1 MNKLNNINSKQDHI
15 LACLSS
21 APSNAK
27 IIRTAARMAKAF
39 DSQFTALFVETPD
52 FAVATDEN
60 KKRLEEN
67 RKLAEQLG
75 ATIET
80 VYGDDVPYQIAEF
93 ARISG
98 ITKIVLGRSSVHR
111 RHFWSGPSLTEKL
124 TMTAPNLDIYII
136 PDASAENGYGS
147 GRKLF
152 TRPLLPSVR
161 DLLITAGILSCITLI
176 GFFFLQLDFARY
188 NIIMLYMLGVL
199 FTALCTSG
207 YTCGVLG
214 SIASVAL
221 YNFFLTE
228 PRLTFHAYDPG
239 YQVTFALM
247 LTSAIITCALTTRLK
262 DHAKM
267 SAQAA
272 FRTKILFDT
281 NQLLQRAKS
290 EEEILSQTASQL
302 MKLLNRSLIV
312 YPEQNGD
319 LGSEQVFEIDGKVPR
334 NIFSAPEERDAAN
347 WTFANKKRSGAGT
360 DSYPDAKGLYLALR
374 TGGGVFGVIG
384 IDLSEKPLDA
394 FENSVLLSILGEG
407 ALAIENRRN
416 ALEKEQAALQA
427 RNEELRA
434 NLLRTIS
441 HDLRTPLTS
450 ISGNASNLLSNGE
463 TLDTETRNK
472 ICTDIFDDAQW
483 LIGLVENLLSITRIE
498 DGRMNLQ
505 ISPQLMDEMIEE
517 ALHHVNRKS
526 VEHEISVDSSEE
538 FILAKVD
545 ARLIVQVVI
554 NIVDNAIKYT
564 PKGSEIKIFTEKR
577 QNQVVVSIADNGPG
591 ISDEVKAHVFDMF
604 YSGAN
609 KIADSRRSL
618 GLGLSLCKSI
628 VNAHG
633 GEISVSDHKPHG
645 TIFTFTLPAGEVF
658 LHE

>member
-1 MNKLNNINSKQDHI
+1 MNQNDPPTEHI

-21 APSNAK
+21 SPSNAK
-27 IIRTAARMAKAF
+27 IVRTAATMAKAF
-39 DSQFTALFVETPD
+39 GGTFTALYVRTPD
-52 FAVATDEN
+52 SDQMGKEDCR
-60 KKRLEEN
+60 RLQQHI
-67 RKLAEQLG
+67 RMAEQAG
-75 ATIET
+75 ADISTI
-80 VYGDDVPYQIAEF
+80 YGDDIPQQIAEF

-152 TRPLLPSVR
+152 IRPFLPSVR
-161 DLLITAGILSCITLI
+161 DLLITAGILGCITLI
-176 GFFFLQLDFARY
+176 GFLFLQLDFARY
-188 NIIMLYMLGVL
+188 NIITFYMLGVL
-199 FTALCTSG
+199 FTALCTNG

-247 LTSAIITCALTTRLK
+247 LTSAIITCTLTARLK

-272 FRTKILFDT
+272 FRTKVLFDT
-281 NQLLQRAKS
+281 NQLLQKAKS
-290 EEEILSQTASQL
+290 EEEIFSLTASQL

-319 LGSEQVFEIDGKVPR
+319 LGSEQVFGVDGETAQ

-360 DSYPDAKGLYLALR
+360 DSCPDAKGLYLALR

-505 ISPQLMDEMIEE
+505 ISPQLMDEVVEE
-517 ALHHVNRKS
+517 ALRHISRKS
-526 VEHEISVDSSEE
+526 KEHIIITTYSDEIL
-538 FILAKVD
+538 LADMD
-545 ARLIVQVVI
+545 ARLIMQVII
-554 NIVDNAIKYT
+554 NLVDNAIKYT
-564 PKGSEIKIFTEKR
+564 QKGSRINISAYAKNSNI
-577 QNQVVVSIADNGPG
+577 VVDVSDDGPG
-591 ISDEVKAHVFDMF
+591 IPEQNKAQVFEMF
-604 YSGAN
+604 FTGQN
-609 KIADSRRSL
+609 QIADSHRSL
-618 GLGLSLCKSI
+618 GLGLALCRTI
-628 VNAHG
+628 LAAHKG
-633 GEISVSDHKPHG
+633 TLTLRDNEPHG
-645 TIFTFTLPAGEVF
+645 CIFSFELPKSEVSI
-658 LHE
+658 HE

>member
-1 MNKLNNINSKQDHI
+1 M
-15 LACLSS
+15 
-21 APSNAK
+21 
-27 IIRTAARMAKAF
+27 
-39 DSQFTALFVETPD
+39 
-52 FAVATDEN
+52 
-60 KKRLEEN
+60 
-67 RKLAEQLG
+67 
-75 ATIET
+75 
-80 VYGDDVPYQIAEF
+80 
-93 ARISG
+93 
-98 ITKIVLGRSSVHR
+98 
-111 RHFWSGPSLTEKL
+111 
-124 TMTAPNLDIYII
+124 
-136 PDASAENGYGS
+136 
-147 GRKLF
+147 
-152 TRPLLPSVR
+152 
-161 DLLITAGILSCITLI
+161 
-176 GFFFLQLDFARY
+176 
-188 NIIMLYMLGVL
+188 L

-247 LTSAIITCALTTRLK
+247 LTSAIITCTLTTRLK

-312 YPEQNGD
+312 YPEQNGG
-319 LGSEQVFEIDGKVPR
+319 LGAEQIFSVDGETAQ

-441 HDLRTPLTS
+441 HDLRTPLKSGSNVADVLRNYYTNLTDYDRCYQFIAMSFGSMNTS
-450 ISGNASNLLSNGE
+450 DSEAFRNKVYSTMTADAGMQLLLYMNGMWSSSGWQVDADAEPALRGACNELADYLSRAVNGE
-463 TLDTETRNK
+463 KVKSASSTLMHTMAGQALVDALNALGDGEAATAAQSALEADSGAT
-472 ICTDIFDDAQW
+472 ISTSSGDAVDDA
-483 LIGLVENLLSITRIE
+483 LNT
-498 DGRMNLQ
+498 
-505 ISPQLMDEMIEE
+505 
-517 ALHHVNRKS
+517 A
-526 VEHEISVDSSEE
+526 
-538 FILAKVD
+538 
-545 ARLIVQVVI
+545 
-554 NIVDNAIKYT
+554 
-564 PKGSEIKIFTEKR
+564 TEKLKTDFNA
-577 QNQVVVSIADNGPG
+577 QAF
-591 ISDEVKAHVFDMF
+591 E
-604 YSGAN
+604 
-609 KIADSRRSL
+609 L
-618 GLGLSLCKSI
+618 GLLVLGAAALLGMVVCI
-628 VNAHG
+628 AML
-633 GEISVSDHKPHG
+633 ISHRSKRNR
-645 TIFTFTLPAGEVF
+645 
-658 LHE
+658 

>member
-1 MNKLNNINSKQDHI
+1 
-15 LACLSS
+15 
-21 APSNAK
+21 
-27 IIRTAARMAKAF
+27 
-39 DSQFTALFVETPD
+39 
-52 FAVATDEN
+52 
-60 KKRLEEN
+60 
-67 RKLAEQLG
+67 
-75 ATIET
+75 
-80 VYGDDVPYQIAEF
+80 
-93 ARISG
+93 
-98 ITKIVLGRSSVHR
+98 
-111 RHFWSGPSLTEKL
+111 
-124 TMTAPNLDIYII
+124 MTAPNLDIYII

-247 LTSAIITCALTTRLK
+247 LTSAIITCTLTTRLK

-312 YPEQNGD
+312 YPEQNGG
-319 LGSEQVFEIDGKVPR
+319 LGAEQIFSVDGETAQ

-416 ALEKEQAALQA
+416 ALEKERATMQAQ
-427 RNEELRA
+427 NEQLRA

-450 ISGNASNLLSNGE
+450 ISGNASNLLSNAE
-463 TLDTETRNK
+463 TLDAETRTK

-505 ISPQLMDEMIEE
+505 ISPQLMDEVVEE
-517 ALHHVNRKS
+517 TLRHISRKS
-526 VEHEISVDSSEE
+526 KEHIIITTYSDEIL
-538 FILAKVD
+538 LADMD
-545 ARLIVQVVI
+545 ARLIMQVII
-554 NIVDNAIKYT
+554 NLVDNAIKYT
-564 PKGSEIKIFTEKR
+564 QTGSRINISAYAKNSNI
-577 QNQVVVSIADNGPG
+577 VVDVSDDGPG
-591 ISDEVKAHVFDMF
+591 IPDQNKAQVFEMF
-604 YSGAN
+604 FTGQN
-609 KIADSRRSL
+609 QIADSHRSL
-618 GLGLSLCKSI
+618 GLGLALCRTI
-628 VNAHG
+628 LAAHKG
-633 GEISVSDHKPHG
+633 TLTLRDNEPHG
-645 TIFTFTLPAGEVF
+645 CIFSFELPKSEVSI
-658 LHE
+658 HE

>member
-1 MNKLNNINSKQDHI
+1 MNQNDPPTEHI

-21 APSNAK
+21 SPSNAK
-27 IIRTAARMAKAF
+27 IVRTAATMAKAF
-39 DSQFTALFVETPD
+39 GGTFTALYVRTPD
-52 FAVATDEN
+52 SDQMGKEDRR
-60 KKRLEEN
+60 RLQQHI
-67 RKLAEQLG
+67 RMAEQAG
-75 ATIET
+75 ADISTI
-80 VYGDDVPYQIAEF
+80 YGDDIPQQIAEF

-136 PDASAENGYGS
+136 PDASAETGYDS

-247 LTSAIITCALTTRLK
+247 LTSAIITCTLTTRLK

-319 LGSEQVFEIDGKVPR
+319 LGSEQFFGVDGETAQ

-347 WTFANKKRSGAGT
+347 WTFANK
-360 DSYPDAKGLYLALR
+360 
-374 TGGGVFGVIG
+374 
-384 IDLSEKPLDA
+384 
-394 FENSVLLSILGEG
+394 SVPV
-407 ALAIENRRN
+407 
-416 ALEKEQAALQA
+416 QA
-427 RNEELRA
+427 RIA
-434 NLLRTIS
+434 TRTQR
-441 HDLRTPLTS
+441 D
-450 ISGNASNLLSNGE
+450 
-463 TLDTETRNK
+463 
-472 ICTDIFDDAQW
+472 
-483 LIGLVENLLSITRIE
+483 
-498 DGRMNLQ
+498 
-505 ISPQLMDEMIEE
+505 
-517 ALHHVNRKS
+517 
-526 VEHEISVDSSEE
+526 
-538 FILAKVD
+538 FILHFGPEAACLEWLGSTCLKNRWMPLKTVCCSPFWAKVRWPSKTAETHWKKSRQPCRQKMKSCGQTCC
-545 ARLIVQVVI
+545 ARSPMTC
-554 NIVDNAIKYT
+554 A
-564 PKGSEIKIFTEKR
+564 PR
-577 QNQVVVSIADNGPG
+577 
-591 ISDEVKAHVFDMF
+591 
-604 YSGAN
+604 
-609 KIADSRRSL
+609 
-618 GLGLSLCKSI
+618 
-628 VNAHG
+628 
-633 GEISVSDHKPHG
+633 
-645 TIFTFTLPAGEVF
+645 
-658 LHE
+658 

>member
-1 MNKLNNINSKQDHI
+1 MNQNDPPTEHI

-21 APSNAK
+21 SPSNAK
-27 IIRTAARMAKAF
+27 IVRTAATMAKAF
-39 DSQFTALFVETPD
+39 GGTFTALYVRTPD
-52 FAVATDEN
+52 SDQMGKEDRR
-60 KKRLEEN
+60 RLQQHI
-67 RKLAEQLG
+67 RMAEQAG
-75 ATIET
+75 ADISTI
-80 VYGDDVPYQIAEF
+80 YGDDIPQQIAEF

-136 PDASAENGYGS
+136 PDASAENGYDS

-247 LTSAIITCALTTRLK
+247 LTSAIITCTLTTRLK

-319 LGSEQVFEIDGKVPR
+319 LGSEQFFGVDGETAQ

-374 TGGGVFGVIG
+374 TGGGVFGVVG

-416 ALEKEQAALQA
+416 ALEKEQATVQA
-427 RNEELRA
+427 KNEELRA

-441 HDLRTPLTS
+441 HDLRTPLTMITAYSEIMRDLPGENTAENVQVIVDETTRLTALVNDMLDLSKIQAGSDS
-450 ISGNASNLLSNGE
+450 IHAEEFNLTESINTILMRYAKLIENDGYRIDFFYEDDVFIEADEMKMSQVIYNLINNAINYTGE
-463 TLDTETRNK
+463 DKRVTIRQTVQDGQVT
-472 ICTDIFDDAQW
+472 I
-483 LIGLVENLLSITRIE
+483 SITDTGKGIAEKELSYIWERYY
-498 DGRMNLQ
+498 
-505 ISPQLMDEMIEE
+505 
-517 ALHHVNRKS
+517 
-526 VEHEISVDSSEE
+526 
-538 FILAKVD
+538 KVD
-545 ARLIVQVVI
+545 
-554 NIVDNAIKYT
+554 KT
-564 PKGSEIKIFTEKR
+564 HKR
-577 QNQVVVSIADNGPG
+577 SAVGT
-591 ISDEVKAHVFDMF
+591 
-604 YSGAN
+604 
-609 KIADSRRSL
+609 
-618 GLGLSLCKSI
+618 GLGLSIVKGILEMHHADYGVKS
-628 VNAHG
+628 
-633 GEISVSDHKPHG
+633 KPG
-645 TIFTFTLPAGEVF
+645 KGSTFYFTMKCNS
-658 LHE
+658 

>member
-1 MNKLNNINSKQDHI
+1 MNQNDPPTEHI

-21 APSNAK
+21 SPSNAK
-27 IIRTAARMAKAF
+27 IVRTAATMAKAF
-39 DSQFTALFVETPD
+39 GGTFTALYVRTPD
-52 FAVATDEN
+52 SDQMGKEDCR
-60 KKRLEEN
+60 RLQQHI
-67 RKLAEQLG
+67 RMAEQAG
-75 ATIET
+75 ADISTI
-80 VYGDDVPYQIAEF
+80 YGDDIPQQIAEF

-152 TRPLLPSVR
+152 IRPFLPSVR
-161 DLLITAGILSCITLI
+161 DLLITAGILGCITLI
-176 GFFFLQLDFARY
+176 GFLFLQLDFARY
-188 NIIMLYMLGVL
+188 NIITFYMLGVL
-199 FTALCTSG
+199 FTALCTNG

-247 LTSAIITCALTTRLK
+247 LTSAIITCTLTTRLK

-319 LGSEQVFEIDGKVPR
+319 LGSEQVFGVDGKTVQ

-360 DSYPDAKGLYLALR
+360 DSCPDAKGLYLALR
-374 TGGGVFGVIG
+374 TGGGVFGVVG

-441 HDLRTPLTS
+441 HDLRTPLTA
-450 ISGNASNLLSNGE
+450 ISGNASNLLSNHSAIDE
-463 TLDTETRNK
+463 ATRLQ
-472 ICTDIFDDAQW
+472 IYADIYADSMW
-483 LIGLVENLLSITRIE
+483 LINLVENLLAVTRIE
-498 DGRMNLQ
+498 DGRMNLRMETELVSEV
-505 ISPQLMDEMIEE
+505 ISE
-517 ALHHVNRKS
+517 ALRHVSRQS
-526 VEHEISVDSSEE
+526 VEHSITAESTDD
-538 FILAKVD
+538 FLLARMD
-545 ARLIVQVVI
+545 ARLIVQVII
-554 NIVDNAIKYT
+554 NLVDNAIKYT
-564 PKGSEIKIFTEKR
+564 QKGSRIQILTDKLESNVRIRVT
-577 QNQVVVSIADNGPG
+577 DDGPG
-591 ISDEVKAHVFDMF
+591 IPDDAKPFVFDMC
-604 YSGAN
+604 YTGAN
-609 KIADSRRSL
+609 RIADSRRSL
-618 GLGLSLCKSI
+618 GLGLCLCRSI
-628 VNAHG
+628 IRAHG
-633 GEISVSDHKPHG
+633 GEISVSDNTPSG
-645 TIFTFTLPAGEVF
+645 CIFTFTLPCEEVTI
-658 LHE
+658 HE

>member
-1 MNKLNNINSKQDHI
+1 MNQNDPPTEHI

-21 APSNAK
+21 SPSNAK
-27 IIRTAARMAKAF
+27 IVRTAATMAKAF
-39 DSQFTALFVETPD
+39 GGTFTALYVRTPD
-52 FAVATDEN
+52 SDQMGKEDCR
-60 KKRLEEN
+60 RLQQHIHM
-67 RKLAEQLG
+67 AEQAG
-75 ATIET
+75 ANISTI
-80 VYGDDVPYQIAEF
+80 YGDDIPQQIAEF

-152 TRPLLPSVR
+152 IRPFLPSVR

-176 GFFFLQLDFARY
+176 GFLFLQLDFARY
-188 NIIMLYMLGVL
+188 NIITFYMLGVL

-214 SIASVAL
+214 SVASVAL

-247 LTSAIITCALTTRLK
+247 LTSAIITCTLTTRLK

-319 LGSEQVFEIDGKVPR
+319 LGSEQVFEMDGEVPC

-374 TGGGVFGVIG
+374 TGRGVFGVIG

-526 VEHEISVDSSEE
+526 CEHIITTQYGDEILLVN
-538 FILAKVD
+538 VD
-545 ARLIVQVVI
+545 ARLIMQVVV
-554 NIVDNAIKYT
+554 NLVDNAIKYT
-564 PKGSEIKIFTEKR
+564 PVGSVIRISAYRKDH
-577 QNQVVVSIADNGPG
+577 QVVVEVADNGPG
-591 ISDEVKAHVFDMF
+591 IPDRAKAQVFEMF
-604 YSGAN
+604 YTGQSR
-609 KIADSRRSL
+609 IADSHRSL
-618 GLGLSLCKSI
+618 GLGLPLCRAILTAHSGTLTLRDNI
-628 VNAHG
+628 PNGSVFSFALPQSEVN
-633 GEISVSDHKPHG
+633 I
-645 TIFTFTLPAGEVF
+645 
-658 LHE
+658 HE